1 MSLDVTSTEAS
12 VILELRPYTASTEA
26 SSWSMVESSCMTMV
40 FVAEVEKL
48 YRRLTSAFSRM
59 RLQAP
64 PLMVRSPMSRFF
76 QTSVSVWVV
85 VPEIDTSPA
94 SMFSNTPKWMRC
106 IVMSPDSTFIMTA
119 SSPTGPTVEEPHP
132 LGVIHRSA
140 LPKSTSSMYTLD
152 TALKPLFA

>member
-1 MSLDVTSTEAS
+1 
-12 VILELRPYTASTEA
+12 
-26 SSWSMVESSCMTMV
+26 MVEPCSITMV
-40 FVAEVEKL
+40 LVAEVEKL

-64 PLMVRSPMSRFF
+64 PLMVKSPMSKFF
-76 QTSVSVWVV
+76 QVSVSVCVV

-94 SMFSNTPKWMRC
+94 LMSSKTPKWMRC

-119 SSPTGPTVEEPHP
+119 SSPTGPTVEEPQP

-140 LPKSTSSMYTLD
+140 LPKSTSSMYTLE
-152 TALKPLFA
+152 TALKPLLA